1 MLEGQ
6 MEVFDGVSASM
17 RPRRMRLGCPA
28 ERVGPNQGYAG
39 FNEAEANAPRMP
51 RRRASCALA

>member
-1 MLEGQ
+1 
-6 MEVFDGVSASM
+6 
-17 RPRRMRLGCPA
+17 MRLGCPA